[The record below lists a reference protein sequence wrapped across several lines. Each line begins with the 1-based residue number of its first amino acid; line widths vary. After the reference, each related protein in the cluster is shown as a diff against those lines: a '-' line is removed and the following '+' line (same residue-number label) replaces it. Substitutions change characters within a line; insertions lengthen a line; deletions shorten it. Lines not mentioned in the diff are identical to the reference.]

1 MKTQAIDWQAI
12 NFTGQKPVST
22 IKLNTDSALKVL
34 LLVLAAVLPAA
45 LVSVITIWAIS
56 AGALAYVSAFYWAV
70 GFIFLAL
77 VVETDGRLAGFL
89 ATSGLSLMALAWLS
103 SRIAPEFGVLAGF
116 LLAAWVALPVIKRLN
131 LQNFSL

>member
-1 MKTQAIDWQAI
+1 MKTQAIDWQAVH
-12 NFTGQKPVST
+12 FAGQKPASK
-22 IKLNTDSALKVL
+22 IKLKTDSALKVL

-45 LVSVITIWAIS
+45 LVSVVTIWAIS
-56 AGALAYVSAFYWAV
+56 AGALAYVSAFYWAA

-77 VVETDGRLAGFL
+77 LVESDGRLGGYL

-116 LLAAWVALPVIKRLN
+116 LLAAWVALPVIRRLGR
-131 LQNFSL
+131 QNFSL